1 MAADLLHYFTFD
13 ASDDAEGTT
22 TLQAVAATAADRH
35 AQVLAE
41 AQRVLDWAWR
51 LFPHSHGP
59 IEDGHDWLHDLQIT
73 VEDGHWQVV
82 TLTLAASPRSWRR
95 RARPVR
101 AALRKRGS
109 SSAAFW

>member
-13 ASDDAEGTT
+13 ASDDADGTT

-35 AQVLAE
+35 VQVLAE

-82 TLTLAASPRSWRR
+82 TLTLAASPRFVDAFAVEFGLS
-95 RARPVR
+95 PD
-101 AALRKRGS
+101 GS
-109 SSAAFW
+109 EA

>member
-13 ASDDAEGTT
+13 ASDDADGTT

-73 VEDGHWQVV
+73 VV
-82 TLTLAASPRSWRR
+82 TLTLAASPRFVDAFAVEFGLS
-95 RARPVR
+95 PD
-101 AALRKRGS
+101 GS
-109 SSAAFW
+109 EA